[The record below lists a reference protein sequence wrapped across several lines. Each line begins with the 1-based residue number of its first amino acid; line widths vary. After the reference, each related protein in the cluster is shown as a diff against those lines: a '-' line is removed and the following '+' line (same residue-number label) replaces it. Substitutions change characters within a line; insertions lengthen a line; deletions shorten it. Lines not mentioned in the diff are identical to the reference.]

1 MCKVNI
7 ADWEVKT
14 YSAPN
19 DINSGGATLAFVGQN
34 AAVIFGGTLYK
45 CQSVSDLPVPADK
58 CEIEKKITL
67 LIQLMLVDLTGF
79 FAQSAK
85 SGISPCSQRL

>member
-7 ADWEVKT
+7 AAWEVKT
-14 YSAPN
+14 YSEPN

-45 CQSVSDLPVPADK
+45 CQSVSNLPVPADK
-58 CEIEKKITL
+58 CEIGEEKCIIDTTDVSRFDWIL
-67 LIQLMLVDLTGF
+67 
-79 FAQSAK
+79 
-85 SGISPCSQRL
+85 CSKCKKW